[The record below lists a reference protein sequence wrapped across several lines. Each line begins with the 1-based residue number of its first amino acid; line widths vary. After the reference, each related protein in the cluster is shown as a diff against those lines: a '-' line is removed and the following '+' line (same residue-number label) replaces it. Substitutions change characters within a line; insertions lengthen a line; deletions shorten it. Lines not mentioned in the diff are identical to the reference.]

1 MKLSENRIR
10 HLSRQIAEKLI
21 ATEAVQTSRGEADLA
36 LLVTR
41 VLNLDQK
48 LEEEIDREARE
59 HLARQRTLPPPGT
72 GEYQAA
78 YEQARRR
85 AATRRGIP
93 Y

>member
-1 MKLSENRIR
+1 MRLSENRIR
-10 HLSRQIAEKLI
+10 HLAREIAERLVAKG
-21 ATEAVQTSRGEADLA
+21 AVEASRGKADLA
-36 LLVTR
+36 TLAAR

-59 HLARQRTLPPPGT
+59 QLSRQRTLPPPGT

-78 YEQARRR
+78 YDQARRR
-85 AATRRGIP
+85 AAARRGIP